1 MRFIERPREAP
12 KSLAAPEFQRMREA
26 YLAWLKLD
34 EKRRAQTRPPDR
46 HLPGK
51 LLDGELPAAFGMKCP
66 FCDSHVVFWR
76 AYRFRPTSDA
86 LAADGTAESHSY
98 GWLADAWQ
106 NLYPIC
112 LECGPRQMNLFPVA
126 GSRIPLPSIPL
137 YERYLADGSGVWPL
151 DPAEAEDGS
160 REEPLLLDPCADRRI
175 EDHLR
180 ANADGTWT
188 PISDRGA
195 TTVDHFNLNRERIV
209 RKREEAVGKFSVLTA
224 PQNFLS
230 SDRSAEEFC
239 GFLTNLARQ
248 QTGELPPPDLF
259 KSGAEPPALPE
270 GMMLSLGTLSTAI
283 SPDLLAEVIPEPV
296 AYTTPPTLTRVEIR
310 GFKGI
315 ERLDMD
321 LPIPA
326 DGHGAARLI
335 LGENAAGKS
344 SLLEAIALALASA
357 ADRKAL
363 TIKAQNLLLDPVQ
376 MGSRI
381 AARKSGLV
389 RLTLQDAAGGQSR
402 LMLKLTRRGF
412 ATVGPRPETLPV
424 FAYGAYRHYLKD
436 SHDWAPGRGILTLF
450 RNDKLLS
457 NPGRWLLGLPEDRF
471 NEVVAALRF
480 IFGPGGDF
488 ERIER
493 TETACMVI
501 TKKDDDEIAT
511 PLDAVSSGF
520 RTMLALSCDVMRWLI
535 DDATPWR
542 FPSLKSARGL
552 LLIDEVEAHLHPRWK
567 VQVMDGL
574 RRALPGMTLIA
585 TTHDPL
591 CLRGMGA
598 GEVLVLRRIPGEAAG
613 SALPVK
619 VDALTALPDVR
630 QLTIE
635 QLLKSDFFALYDTD
649 DPRSG
654 AAMADLV
661 DALSGLDPADPA
673 KAEKQ
678 AQLLSRFQEEVTGA
692 LPVGRSEVSMMVQ
705 EAVADYL
712 REQAN
717 RTEENRRRLRDET
730 RARIVAILKGDRD
743 AAR

>member
-1 MRFIERPREAP
+1 
-12 KSLAAPEFQRMREA
+12 
-26 YLAWLKLD
+26 
-34 EKRRAQTRPPDR
+34 
-46 HLPGK
+46 
-51 LLDGELPAAFGMKCP
+51 
-66 FCDSHVVFWR
+66 
-76 AYRFRPTSDA
+76 
-86 LAADGTAESHSY
+86 
-98 GWLADAWQ
+98 
-106 NLYPIC
+106 
-112 LECGPRQMNLFPVA
+112 MNLFPVT
-126 GSRIPLPSIPL
+126 GKRPPLPSVAL
-137 YERYLADGSGVWPL
+137 YERYVSEGTGVWPL
-151 DPAEAEDGS
+151 DPAEAEDGA
-160 REEPLLLDPCADRRI
+160 REDPLFLDPCVDQRI

-180 ANADGTWT
+180 ANIDGSWT

-195 TTVDHFNLNRERIV
+195 ATVEHFNLNRETLV
-209 RKREEAVGKFSVLTA
+209 REREQAVLKSAVLTA
-224 PQNFLS
+224 PKDFLS
-230 SDRSAEEFC
+230 VDNSRDDFT

-248 QTGELPPPDLF
+248 QTGELPPPDIF
-259 KSGAEPPALPE
+259 KTGAEPPALPE
-270 GMMLSLGTLSTAI
+270 GMMLSLGTLSSAI
-283 SPDLLAEVIPEPV
+283 SPDLLAEVIPEP
-296 AYTTPPTLTRVEIR
+296 APYIPPPTLTRVEIR

-315 ERLDMD
+315 ERLDLD
-321 LPIPA
+321 LPPPA
-326 DGHGAARLI
+326 DGRGAARLI
-335 LGENAAGKS
+335 LGENSAGKS
-344 SLLEAIALALASA
+344 SLLEAIALALAAPPDRRALDISA
-357 ADRKAL
+357 KDH
-363 TIKAQNLLLDPVQ
+363 LLDPAQ
-376 MGSRI
+376 MGSRLEP
-381 AARKSGLV
+381 RKTGVV
-389 RLTLQDAAGGQSR
+389 RLTLQDAAGAQSQ
-402 LMLKLTRRGF
+402 LLLKLTPRGF
-412 ATVGPRPETLPV
+412 RTEGARPETLPV
-424 FAYGAYRHYLKD
+424 FAYGAYRHYRQD
-436 SHDWAPGRGILTLF
+436 NHDWTPGRGILTLF

-457 NPGRWLLGLPEDRF
+457 NPGKWLLRLPEDRF

-493 TETACMVI
+493 SDTACMVI

-591 CLRGMGA
+591 CLRGMDK

-619 VDALTALPDVR
+619 VDALIALPDVR

-649 DPRSG
+649 DPRAG

-661 DALSGLDPADPA
+661 DALSGLDATDPA
-673 KAEKQ
+673 KAAKQ
-678 AQLLSRFQEEVTGA
+678 AELIEKFRGEVTEA
-692 LPVGRSEVSMMVQ
+692 LPVGRSEVSMLVQ

-712 REQAN
+712 RDQSS

-743 AAR
+743 APR

>member
-46 HLPGK
+46 HLPSFTVATA
-51 LLDGELPAAFGMKCP
+51 LMATFGNKCP
-66 FCDSHVVFWR
+66 FCESSGVFR

-86 LAADGTAESHSY
+86 LSVDGFSEPLAY

-106 NLYPIC
+106 NLYQIC
-112 LECGPRQMNLFPVA
+112 EGCRPRELNLFPVA
-126 GSRIPLPSIPL
+126 GPRVSLPSATL
-137 YERYLADGSGVWPL
+137 YERYMTEGTGVWPL
-151 DPAEAEDGS
+151 DTAEAEDGS
-160 REEPLLLDPCADRRI
+160 REEPLLLDPCVDRTI

-180 ANADGTWT
+180 ANPDGTWM

-195 TTVDHFNLNRERIV
+195 ATVEHFKLNRESLVAARAASV
-209 RKREEAVGKFSVLTA
+209 RREMPFLALLGETVL
-224 PQNFLS
+224 PQVTRPFT
-230 SDRSAEEFC
+230 

-248 QTGELPPPDLF
+248 QTGELPPPDIF
-259 KSGAEPPALPE
+259 KTGAAPTDLPE
-270 GMMLSLGTLSTAI
+270 GLLLSLDMISTAI
-283 SPDLLAEVIPEPV
+283 SPDLLTIAPPEP
-296 AYTTPPTLTRVEIR
+296 APYTTPPTLTRVEIR

-315 ERLDMD
+315 EALDLD

-344 SLLEAIALALASA
+344 SLLEAIALALASTS
-357 ADRKAL
+357 DRKAL
-363 TIKAQNLLLDPVQ
+363 KIKVQSLLLDPAQ
-376 MGSRI
+376 MGSPI

-389 RLTLQDAAGGQSR
+389 RLTFQDAGGGQSQ

-412 ATVGPRPETLPV
+412 AVEGPRPENLPV

-436 SHDWAPGRGILTLF
+436 SHDWTPGRGILTLF

-457 NPGRWLLGLPEDRF
+457 NPGRWLLDLPEDRF

-493 TETACMVI
+493 RDGACMVV
-501 TKKDDDEIAT
+501 TRKEEDEIFT

-591 CLRGMGA
+591 CLRGMAA

-619 VDALTALPDVR
+619 VDALTALPDVG

-649 DPRSG
+649 DPRAG

-661 DALSGLDPADPA
+661 DALGGLDPADPE
-673 KAEKQ
+673 KAAKQ
-678 AQLLSRFQEEVTGA
+678 ARLIAQFRGEVTAA
-692 LPVGRSEVSMMVQ
+692 LPVGRSEVSMLVQ

-712 REQAN
+712 RGQAS
-717 RTEENRRRLRDET
+717 RTDAQRRRLRDAT

-743 AAR
+743 ASR

>member
-1 MRFIERPREAP
+1 M
-12 KSLAAPEFQRMREA
+12 
-26 YLAWLKLD
+26 
-34 EKRRAQTRPPDR
+34 DR
-46 HLPGK
+46 H
-51 LLDGELPAAFGMKCP
+51 
-66 FCDSHVVFWR
+66 
-76 AYRFRPTSDA
+76 
-86 LAADGTAESHSY
+86 
-98 GWLADAWQ
+98 
-106 NLYPIC
+106 
-112 LECGPRQMNLFPVA
+112 
-126 GSRIPLPSIPL
+126 
-137 YERYLADGSGVWPL
+137 
-151 DPAEAEDGS
+151 
-160 REEPLLLDPCADRRI
+160 I

-180 ANADGTWT
+180 ANPDGSWT

-195 TTVDHFNLNRERIV
+195 ATIDHFNLNRQRLVAERG
-209 RKREEAVGKFSVLTA
+209 KAVVDWSILTA
-224 PQNFLS
+224 PQDFLAA
-230 SDRSAEEFC
+230 DRSAEDFT

-248 QTGELPPPDLF
+248 QTGELPPPEIF
-259 KSGAEPPALPE
+259 KTGAAPTDLPE
-270 GMMLSLGTLSTAI
+270 GLMLSLDMISTAI
-283 SPDLLAEVIPEPV
+283 SPDLLTIAPPEP
-296 AYTTPPTLTRVEIR
+296 APYSTPPTLTRVEIR

-315 ERLDMD
+315 EALDLD

-357 ADRKAL
+357 SDRKAL
-363 TIKAQNLLLDPVQ
+363 NIKVQSLLLDPAQ
-376 MGSRI
+376 MGSPI

-389 RLTLQDAAGGQSR
+389 RLTFQDAGGGQSQ
-402 LMLKLTRRGF
+402 LLLKLTRRGF
-412 ATVGPRPETLPV
+412 ATEGPRPENLPV

-436 SHDWAPGRGILTLF
+436 SHDWTPGRGILTLF

-457 NPGRWLLGLPEDRF
+457 NPGRWLLDLPEDRF

-493 TETACMVI
+493 RDGACMVV
-501 TKKDDDEIAT
+501 TRKEEDEIFT

-535 DDATPWR
+535 DAATPWR

-591 CLRGMGA
+591 CLRGMAA

-619 VDALTALPDVR
+619 VDALTALPDVG

-649 DPRSG
+649 DPRAG
-654 AAMADLV
+654 AALADLV
-661 DALSGLDPADPA
+661 DALGGLAPTDPE
-673 KAEKQ
+673 KAAKQ
-678 AQLLSRFQEEVTGA
+678 ARLLAQFRGEVTAA
-692 LPVGRSEVSMMVQ
+692 LPVGRSEVSMLVQ

-712 REQAN
+712 RGQAS
-717 RTEENRRRLRDET
+717 RTDAQRRRLRDAT

-743 AAR
+743 ASR